1 MPSTPPSPRKTDAH
15 DKEED
20 IDLEN
25 AVEDPLLSL
34 PVSSST
40 TSPLPLS
47 SELPSDAPP
56 PPPSSRFLFDIGL
69 GQVLSLL
76 ITATGIFS
84 SLLAESGRSIP
95 ATQACLT
102 YFILSFHL
110 CRLPRGEPLK
120 VAWWKYLLLA
130 AIDLEGN
137 YLVVLSFRYTSITS
151 VLLLDGFAIPST
163 MLFSWIYLRS
173 RYKSLH
179 FVGVLACLAGLGTVV
194 FSDSRLLP
202 RQDDKDTVAA
212 VSFLSPSPSPLFTGP
227 DAPLTSILSSS
238 PHPLRPGSASLSPP
252 SPSLVS
258 SSSPSSFPPAL
269 LGDLLC
275 LLGATL
281 YAVSNVVQEAIV
293 KTHDPTEFLGMLG
306 GLGTILAGV
315 QALVLELGREGGREG
330 GKEGWGVEM
339 GYLVGFAVTL
349 AIMYT
354 LTARFLTEAD
364 ATLFNLSLLT
374 SDAYGVFYRYV
385 ALHQPVSYL
394 YGVGFC
400 LTLGGL
406 GIYHVPGA
414 VNSPHMVQRARR
426 EGEREED
433 RP

>member
-137 YLVVLSFRYTSITS
+137 YLVRFHGGRHDIGRAGSARGDIVGGCQRLRRRERPPRPCGVDACCHSALCS
-151 VLLLDGFAIPST
+151 
-163 MLFSWIYLRS
+163 LFSRVLPSAPGGSFVSIH
-173 RYKSLH
+173 LH
-179 FVGVLACLAGLGTVV
+179 
-194 FSDSRLLP
+194 
-202 RQDDKDTVAA
+202 
-212 VSFLSPSPSPLFTGP
+212 
-227 DAPLTSILSSS
+227 
-238 PHPLRPGSASLSPP
+238 HLRP
-252 SPSLVS
+252 
-258 SSSPSSFPPAL
+258 PA
-269 LGDLLC
+269 
-275 LLGATL
+275 
-281 YAVSNVVQEAIV
+281 
-293 KTHDPTEFLGMLG
+293 
-306 GLGTILAGV
+306 
-315 QALVLELGREGGREG
+315 
-330 GKEGWGVEM
+330 
-339 GYLVGFAVTL
+339 
-349 AIMYT
+349 
-354 LTARFLTEAD
+354 
-364 ATLFNLSLLT
+364 
-374 SDAYGVFYRYV
+374 
-385 ALHQPVSYL
+385 
-394 YGVGFC
+394 
-400 LTLGGL
+400 
-406 GIYHVPGA
+406 
-414 VNSPHMVQRARR
+414 
-426 EGEREED
+426 
-433 RP
+433 

>member
-1 MPSTPPSPRKTDAH
+1 
-15 DKEED
+15 
-20 IDLEN
+20 
-25 AVEDPLLSL
+25 
-34 PVSSST
+34 
-40 TSPLPLS
+40 
-47 SELPSDAPP
+47 
-56 PPPSSRFLFDIGL
+56 
-69 GQVLSLL
+69 
-76 ITATGIFS
+76 
-84 SLLAESGRSIP
+84 
-95 ATQACLT
+95 
-102 YFILSFHL
+102 
-110 CRLPRGEPLK
+110 
-120 VAWWKYLLLA
+120 
-130 AIDLEGN
+130 
-137 YLVVLSFRYTSITS
+137 VVLSFRYTSITS

-354 LTARFLTEAD
+354 LTARFLTE
-364 ATLFNLSLLT
+364 
-374 SDAYGVFYRYV
+374 VR
-385 ALHQPVSYL
+385 
-394 YGVGFC
+394 
-400 LTLGGL
+400 
-406 GIYHVPGA
+406 
-414 VNSPHMVQRARR
+414 RR
-426 EGEREED
+426 E
-433 RP
+433 